1 MFIKIDMFARPSSL
15 LVVLLAST
23 LALAVPI
30 PIDEGDV
37 VMVKPKHFVPAE
49 NVSILPNFLVIL
61 D

>member
-1 MFIKIDMFARPSSL
+1 MFARPSSL